1 MKNKIVWMLILVTF
15 GVLPSLALA
24 QAPLSPKHK
33 TWIEEEVP
41 YIITTAERDVFY
53 KLETDSDRDLFI
65 EAFWKQRDPTP
76 GTPRNEFREEHY
88 RRIEFAN
95 KTFGRGTPFKGWRTD
110 RGRIYIMLGMP
121 IDVQRIMSG
130 DVYPMEIWYYR
141 GNTAY
146 GQPPLFRLL
155 FFQKGGGGEF
165 KLYRPILD
173 GPRALVLDIFRTP
186 QGQTRPSSH
195 GFPTT
200 WDSMDIRAYALLRES
215 LGIDVAEATYSLI
228 PGVAD
233 TNIISSQ
240 ILLAEIESS
249 PKKKVNDAYAND
261 FLEHKA
267 SVEVSYSVRFM
278 GNRSAVSVLQDP
290 SGLFFLNYVIVP
302 DNLSMDAYQD
312 KYLADL
318 RTTLR
323 LSDAGGKTLFQQE
336 KIIPIELR
344 MEELKAVEK
353 NSFQFYDAVPLIP
366 GQYTFN
372 LLLEN
377 TVSKEFTSIE
387 KTVSIPEGD
396 PLWMSPPVLAR
407 KVVKNSPSGGASRA
421 YQVGTLQIYPCLNST
436 FQAKDRLFLFFQ
448 IHGLNAE
455 LKDNGVLGYSFI
467 KDNQTLQSLRKNVR
481 DYAGGRDFLEEFPTD
496 KFAAGTYAVKAALF
510 DKVGREVLSQ
520 SVNFIISDK
529 AIPGTWVVAQTNP
542 PVDDPYYAFVLGS
555 QYLNKGDMNKA
566 QLELFEAHSK
576 KPDSLE
582 YALSY
587 ARILLRLN
595 DPAVARDVL
604 LPFAQKETPNFDLY
618 DCLGNAF
625 QDLSEFKDAIPW
637 YQKALSFKGNVIEIL
652 NSMGVCYFKIGDKEQ
667 ALRAWQKS
675 LEINPKQEN
684 IKKMIEKLKE

>member
-41 YIITTAERDVFY
+41 YIITTKERDVFY
-53 KLETDSDRDLFI
+53 KLETDRDRDLLI
-65 EAFWKQRDPTP
+65 EEFWKQRDPTP

-95 KTFGRGTPFKGWRTD
+95 KTFGRGTPFKGWRTE
-110 RGRIYIMLGMP
+110 RGRIYIILGP
-121 IDVQRIMSG
+121 PRDVQKLLSS
-130 DVYPMEIWYYR
+130 DAYPMEIWFYQ
-141 GNTAY
+141 GNPAF
-146 GQPPLFRLL
+146 GQAPFFRLL
-155 FFQKGGGGEF
+155 FYQKGGGGDYA
-165 KLYRPILD
+165 LYNPSANSPKDLV
-173 GPRALVLDIFRTP
+173 GNPRTVKNTGIYPKDWDEWDIGAYLVLKDLVSP
-186 QGQTRPSSH
+186 
-195 GFPTT
+195 
-200 WDSMDIRAYALLRES
+200 
-215 LGIDVAEATYSLI
+215 EAANASVSLI
-228 PGVAD
+228 P
-233 TNIISSQ
+233 SSSGFLDRLPSS
-240 ILLAEIESS
+240 ILLAEVQKY
-249 PKKKVNDAYAND
+249 PQKKVNDAYAYD

-267 SVEVSYSVRFM
+267 TVEVSYSVHFM

-290 SGLFFLNYVIVP
+290 AGLFFLNYVIVP

-312 KYLADL
+312 KYFADL

-377 TVSKEFTSIE
+377 TVTKEFTSIE

-407 KVVKNSPSGGASRA
+407 KVVKDSPSGGASRA

-520 SVNFIISDK
+520 KADFIISDK

-555 QYLNKGDMNKA
+555 QYLNKGDINKA
-566 QLELFEAHSK
+566 QLELFKAHSK

-604 LPFAQKETPNFDLY
+604 LPFAQKETPNFDIY

-652 NSMGVCYFKIGDKEQ
+652 NSLGVCYFKIGDKEQ

>member
-1 MKNKIVWMLILVTF
+1 MNNKIIWILTAVTI
-15 GVLPSLALA
+15 GLLPSLALA

-41 YIITTAERDVFY
+41 YIITTVERDVFY
-53 KLETDSDRDLFI
+53 KLETDRDRDLFI

-76 GTPRNEFREEHY
+76 GTPRNEFREEHC

-95 KTFGRGTPFKGWRTD
+95 KTFGRGTPFKGWRTE
-110 RGRIYIMLGMP
+110 RGRIYIILGP
-121 IDVQRIMSG
+121 PRDVQRILSS
-130 DVYPMEIWYYR
+130 DAYPMEIWFYQ
-141 GNTAY
+141 GNPAF
-146 GQPPLFRLL
+146 GQATFFRLL
-155 FFQKGGGGEF
+155 FYQKGGGGDYALYNPSANSPKNLVGNPRRVEKS
-165 KLYRPILD
+165 KLYPDDWDESDI
-173 GPRALVLDIFRTP
+173 GAYLVLRDLVSP
-186 QGQTRPSSH
+186 DAADAS
-195 GFPTT
+195 
-200 WDSMDIRAYALLRES
+200 
-215 LGIDVAEATYSLI
+215 VSLI
-228 PGVAD
+228 P
-233 TNIISSQ
+233 SSSGFKDRLPSS
-240 ILLAEIESS
+240 ILLAEVQKY
-249 PKKKVNDAYAND
+249 PQKKVNDAYAYD

-267 SVEVSYSVRFM
+267 TVEVSYSVHFM

-302 DNLSMDAYQD
+302 DNLSLDAYQD

-344 MEELKAVEK
+344 VEELKAVER

-407 KVVKNSPSGGASRA
+407 KVVKDSPSGGASRA

-455 LKDNGVLGYSFI
+455 LKDNGVLGYSII
-467 KDNQTLQSLRKNVR
+467 KDNQTLQSSRKNVR
-481 DYAGGRDFLEEFPTD
+481 DYAGGRDFLEEFPMD
-496 KFAAGTYAVKAALF
+496 KFMPGTYAVKAALF
-510 DKVGREVLSQ
+510 DKGGREVLSQ

-542 PVDDPYYAFVLGS
+542 PMDHPYYAFVLGS
-555 QYLNKGDMNKA
+555 QYMNKGDINKA

-587 ARILLRLN
+587 ARILLRMN
-595 DPAVARDVL
+595 DPAVARDIL
-604 LPFAQKETPNFDLY
+604 LAFAQKETANFDLY
-618 DCLGNAF
+618 DCLGNAY
-625 QDLSEFKDAIPW
+625 QDLSEFKDAISW

-652 NSMGVCYFKIGDKEQ
+652 NSLGICFFKVGDKEQ

-675 LEINPKQEN
+675 LEINPRQEN
-684 IKKMIEKLKE
+684 IKKMIEKLKD

>member
-1 MKNKIVWMLILVTF
+1 MKNKIVWIVTAVTI
-15 GVLPSLALA
+15 GMLPSLALG

-33 TWIEEEVP
+33 IWIEEDVP

-53 KLETDSDRDLFI
+53 KLETDSDRDLLI
-65 EAFWKQRDPTP
+65 EEFWKQRDPTP
-76 GTPRNEFREEHY
+76 GTPRNEFREEHF

-95 KTFGRGTPFKGWRTD
+95 KTFGRGTPFKGWRTE
-110 RGRIYIMLGMP
+110 RGRIYIILGPPM
-121 IDVQRIMSG
+121 DVQRLTST
-130 DVYPMEIWYYR
+130 DAYPMEIWFYH
-141 GNTAY
+141 GNPAF
-146 GQPPLFRLL
+146 GQAPFFRLL
-155 FFQKGGGGEF
+155 FYQKGGVGDYA
-165 KLYRPILD
+165 LYNPSANSPKDLV
-173 GPRALVLDIFRTP
+173 GNPRRAVKQKPYPDDWDESDIGAYLVLRDLVSP
-186 QGQTRPSSH
+186 
-195 GFPTT
+195 
-200 WDSMDIRAYALLRES
+200 E
-215 LGIDVAEATYSLI
+215 VANASVSLI
-228 PGVAD
+228 P
-233 TNIISSQ
+233 SSSGFLDRLPSS
-240 ILLAEIESS
+240 ILLAEVQKY
-249 PKKKVNDAYAND
+249 PQKKVNDAYAYD

-267 SVEVSYSVRFM
+267 TVEVSYSVHFM

-318 RTTLR
+318 RITLR

-344 MEELKAVEK
+344 MEELKAVEG

-387 KTVSIPEGD
+387 KTVSIPEGNS
-396 PLWMSPPVLAR
+396 LWMSPPVLAR
-407 KVVKNSPSGGASRA
+407 KVVKDSPSGGASRA
-421 YQVGTLQIYPCLNST
+421 YQVGALQIYPCLNST

-455 LKDNGVLGYSFI
+455 LKDNGVLGYSII
-467 KDNQTLQSLRKNVR
+467 KDNQTLQSSRKNVR
-481 DYAGGRDFLEEFPTD
+481 DYASGRDFLEEFPTD
-496 KFAAGTYAVKAALF
+496 KFAPGTYAVKAALF
-510 DKVGREVLSQ
+510 DKGGREVLSQ

-542 PVDDPYYAFVLGS
+542 PVDDPYYAFVLGT

-566 QLELFEAHSK
+566 QLKLFEAHSK

-587 ARILLRLN
+587 ARILLSLN
-595 DPAVARDVL
+595 DPAVARDIL
-604 LPFAQKETPNFDLY
+604 LPFAQKATANFDLY

-625 QDLSEFKDAIPW
+625 QDLLEFKDAISW

-652 NSMGVCYFKIGDKEQ
+652 NSLGVCYFKIGDKEQ

-684 IKKMIEKLKE
+684 IKKMIEKLKD

>member
-1 MKNKIVWMLILVTF
+1 MKNKIVWMLSLVTI
-15 GVLPSLALA
+15 GVLPALALA

-33 TWIEEEVP
+33 IWIEEEVP

-53 KLETDSDRDLFI
+53 KLETDSDRDLLI
-65 EAFWKQRDPTP
+65 EEFWKQRDPTP

-95 KTFGRGTPFKGWRTD
+95 KTFGRGTPFKGWRTE
-110 RGRIYIMLGMP
+110 RGRIYIILGP
-121 IDVQRIMSG
+121 PRDVQRLLSS
-130 DVYPMEIWYYR
+130 DAYPMEIWFYQ
-141 GNTAY
+141 GNPAF
-146 GQPPLFRLL
+146 GQAPFFRLL
-155 FFQKGGGGEF
+155 FYQKGGGG
-165 KLYRPILD
+165 D
-173 GPRALVLDIFRTP
+173 
-186 QGQTRPSSH
+186 
-195 GFPTT
+195 
-200 WDSMDIRAYALLRES
+200 YALYNPSANSPKDLVGNRRRVENTKGYPADWDEWDIGAYLALKELVS
-215 LGIDVAEATYSLI
+215 PEAANASVSLI
-228 PGVAD
+228 P
-233 TNIISSQ
+233 SSSGFMDRLPSS
-240 ILLAEIESS
+240 ILLAEVQKY
-249 PKKKVNDAYAND
+249 PQKKVNDAYAYD

-267 SVEVSYSVRFM
+267 SVEVSYSVHFM

-302 DNLSMDAYQD
+302 DNLSLDAYQD

-387 KTVSIPEGD
+387 KTFFIPEGD

-407 KVVKNSPSGGASRA
+407 KVVKDSPSGGASRA

-455 LKDNGVLGYSFI
+455 LKDNGVLGYSII
-467 KDNQTLQSLRKNVR
+467 KDNQTLQSSRKNVR

-496 KFAAGTYAVKAALF
+496 KFSPGTYAVKIALF
-510 DKVGREVLSQ
+510 DKEGREVLSQ
-520 SVNFIISDK
+520 RADFLISDK

-542 PVDDPYYAFVLGS
+542 PVDDPYYAFVLGN
-555 QYLNKGDMNKA
+555 QYMNKGDINKA
-566 QLELFEAHSK
+566 QIELFKAHSK

-595 DPAVARDVL
+595 DPAVARDIL
-604 LPFAQKETPNFDLY
+604 LPFAQKETANFDLY
-618 DCLGNAF
+618 NCLGNAY
-625 QDLSEFKDAIPW
+625 QDLSEFKDAISW

-652 NSMGVCYFKIGDKEQ
+652 NSLGVCYFKIGDKEQ

-684 IKKMIEKLKE
+684 IEKMIEKLKDEKI

>member
-1 MKNKIVWMLILVTF
+1 MKNKIVWMLSLVTI
-15 GVLPSLALA
+15 GLLWSLALG

-33 TWIEEEVP
+33 AWLEEEVP
-41 YIITTAERDVFY
+41 YIITTTERDVFS
-53 KLETDSDRDLFI
+53 KLETDQERDRFI
-65 EAFWKQRDPTP
+65 EEFWRQRDPTP

-95 KTFGRGTPFKGWRTD
+95 KTFGRGTAFKGWRTD
-110 RGRIYIMLGMP
+110 QGRIYIMLGMP
-121 IDVQRIMSG
+121 MDVQRIVSG
-130 DVYPMEIWYYR
+130 DVYPMEIWFYQ
-141 GNTAY
+141 GNVAI
-146 GQPPLFRLL
+146 GQAPFFRLL

-165 KLYRPILD
+165 KLYSPTLD
-173 GPRALVLDIFRTP
+173 GPKALVPDPFRTP
-186 QGQTRPSSH
+186 QREAMPSSY

-200 WDSMDIRAYALLRES
+200 WDAMDRRAYTLLNES
-215 LGIDVAEATYSLI
+215 LGADVAEATFSFI
-228 PGVAD
+228 PGVRD
-233 TNIISSQ
+233 TNVIRSQ

-267 SVEVSYSVRFM
+267 TVEVSYSVRFM

-290 SGLFFLNYVIVP
+290 AGMFFLSYVIVP

-312 KYLADL
+312 KYFADL

-336 KIIPIELR
+336 KFIPIELR
-344 MEELKAVEK
+344 TEELKAVQK

-387 KTVSIPEGD
+387 KTVSIPDGD

-407 KVVKNSPSGGASRA
+407 KVVKDSPSGGASRA

-455 LKDNGVLGYSFI
+455 LKDNGVLRYSI
-467 KDNQTLQSLRKNVR
+467 SKDSQTLQSSRKNVR
-481 DYAGGRDFLEEFPTD
+481 DYAGGRDFLEEFSTD
-496 KFAAGTYAVKAALF
+496 KFAPGTYAVKTALF
-510 DKVGREVLSQ
+510 DKGGREVLSQ
-520 SVNFIISDK
+520 SVNFIISDR

-555 QYLNKGDMNKA
+555 QYMNKGDINKA

-595 DPAVARDVL
+595 DPAVARDIL
-604 LPFAQKETPNFDLY
+604 LPFAQKETANFDLY
-618 DCLGNAF
+618 DCLGNAY
-625 QDLSEFKDAIPW
+625 QDLSEFKDAIVW

-652 NSMGVCYFKIGDKEQ
+652 NSLGVCYFKIGDKEQ